1 MSVRI
6 VAGRFRGRRLECP
19 KQGTRPTLER
29 VREALFSILGDL
41 EGLSVVDL
49 YAGSGALGFEAL
61 SRGARQVALV
71 EADRNAAALI
81 RKNAAAIG
89 AENSCR
95 VIENN
100 VEDCRGALKA
110 NAPLDLVLADPPW
123 RISQQAMSVIPR
135 VVRDLVSEDARI
147 VIGHPARESL
157 EPKPESGLVLDERR
171 TWGDSGLSFFQL
183 ARK

>member
-1 MSVRI
+1 MFIASGAAASCGASWIPNDGSLSCKPSSECPVSVRI

-19 KQGTRPTLER
+19 KRGTRPTLER

-89 AENSCR
+89 AEGECR
-95 VIENN
+95 VIESN

-110 NAPLDLVLADPPW
+110 SAPIDLVLADPPW

-135 VVRDLVSEDARI
+135 VVRDWVS
-147 VIGHPARESL
+147 
-157 EPKPESGLVLDERR
+157 
-171 TWGDSGLSFFQL
+171 
-183 ARK
+183 

>member
-1 MSVRI
+1 
-6 VAGRFRGRRLECP
+6 GRRLECP
-19 KQGTRPTLER
+19 QRGTTRPTLER

-41 EGLSVVDL
+41 TDMSVVDL

-81 RKNAAAIG
+81 RKNAAGIG
-89 AENSCR
+89 AEALCR
-95 VIENN
+95 VIEMN

-110 NAPLDLVLADPPW
+110 HAPIDLVLADPPW
-123 RISQQAMSVIPR
+123 RISQQALSVIPR
-135 VVRDLVSEDARI
+135 TVRDLLSEDARI

-157 EPKPESGLVLDERR
+157 EPEPQSDLVLDSRR
-171 TWGDSGLSFFQL
+171 AW
-183 ARK
+183 